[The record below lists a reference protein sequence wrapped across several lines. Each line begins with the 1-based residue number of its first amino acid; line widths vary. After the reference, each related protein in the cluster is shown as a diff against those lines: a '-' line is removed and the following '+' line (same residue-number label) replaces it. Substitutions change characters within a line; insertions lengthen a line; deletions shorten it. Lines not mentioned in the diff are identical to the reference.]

1 MDITSLTLTSA
12 VLAFALFLMSS
23 LTWLSSRGRIDG
35 TGDWFL
41 GFSLIAL
48 GIGML
53 GLGNAAGS
61 TLATV
66 GGNWL
71 VIAGVAIKAV
81 GFARFLGADPSLPR
95 KAYGAVV
102 LVALPLLAA
111 TYLSYPEGDFFTGV
125 TSVAYLCF
133 GLGTIYYLVTYRVP
147 ELKVEIGA
155 ALAIF
160 VAYSGLYTFRL
171 ARVIYETASGRII
184 PPDDSMEAD
193 ILLAVTTLLACIAVV
208 EMQLMQASLRDSLRR
223 AGDDMASANRALTD
237 EIVRRTMAESRLL
250 STNEELASTQR
261 EILVTLSEI
270 VEFRSKETA
279 QHVARVGEYSRFL
292 GLKAG
297 LSDGESRLL
306 GDAAPMHDIG
316 KISIADDIL
325 NKPGAL
331 SADEAAAMRSHTV
344 VGHSLLYKSQR
355 PLLRMAASIALE
367 HHEYWDGSGYPYG
380 KRGAEISLAGRV
392 VYLCD
397 VFDALLSP
405 RPYKEAWDMD
415 RVLAFLASEKGRMFD
430 PELADIFLANTQ
442 SFIAIAESMRDEVR
456 A

>member
-1 MDITSLTLTSA
+1 
-12 VLAFALFLMSS
+12 MSS

-35 TGDWFL
+35 TGDWFI

-48 GIGML
+48 GIGTL
-53 GLGNAAGS
+53 GLGNAGGS
-61 TLATV
+61 TLAIV

-71 VIAGVAIKAV
+71 VVAGVAVKAV
-81 GFARFLGADPSLPR
+81 GFARFLGAEPGPPR
-95 KAYGAVV
+95 KAYGATA
-102 LVALPLLAA
+102 LIALPLLIVTHLA
-111 TYLSYPEGDFFTGV
+111 YPDGDAFMGV
-125 TSVAYLCF
+125 TSTAYLCF
-133 GLGTIYYLVTYRVP
+133 GLGTLYYLVTYRMP
-147 ELKVEIGA
+147 ELGVEIGA
-155 ALAIF
+155 AVAIF
-160 VAYSGLYTFRL
+160 VAYSGLYALRL
-171 ARVIYETASGRII
+171 TRVIYETASGRVI
-184 PPDDSMEAD
+184 PPDDAMEAG
-193 ILLAVTTLLACIAVV
+193 ILIAVTTLLACIAVV

-223 AGDDMASANRALTD
+223 AGDDMAAANRALTE

-279 QHVARVGEYSRFL
+279 LHVARVGEYSRLL

-297 LSDGESRLL
+297 LSDGEARLL

-325 NKPGAL
+325 NKPGSL
-331 SADEAAAMRSHTV
+331 SADESAAMRSHTV

-355 PLLRMAASIALE
+355 PLLRMAAGIALE

-380 KRGAEISLAGRV
+380 KRGAETSLSGRIV
-392 VYLCD
+392 CLCD

-405 RPYKEAWDMD
+405 RPYKQPWDID
-415 RVLAFLASEKGRMFD
+415 RVLSFIAAEKGKMFD
-430 PELADIFLANTQ
+430 PALAETFLANAQ
-442 SFIAIAESMRDEVR
+442 SFVAIAESMRDEILG
-456 A
+456 